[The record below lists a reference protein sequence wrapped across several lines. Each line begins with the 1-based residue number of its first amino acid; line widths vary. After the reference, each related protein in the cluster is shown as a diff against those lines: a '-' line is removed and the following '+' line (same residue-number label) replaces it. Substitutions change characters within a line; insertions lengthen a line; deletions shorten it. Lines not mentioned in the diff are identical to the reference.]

1 MAKETTHVPFD
12 EFSNDLRGFFDRI
25 IRGHETV
32 MVEGDEGEVVIV
44 KPAGLTRGT
53 EGTRGTKHKRNRRNA
68 DREAFLASLGGWKD
82 LVDTDKLVEDIY
94 ESRRISTRPPIR
106 L

>member
-1 MAKETTHVPFD
+1 MAKETTHIPFD

-32 MVEGDEGEVVIV
+32 MVEADEGEVVVV
-44 KPAGLTRGT
+44 KPARLTATTKNKRKR
-53 EGTRGTKHKRNRRNA
+53 TRSAA

-94 ESRRISTRPPIR
+94 ESRRITTRPPIR